1 MQQVL
6 PIVIYTGSRRWNA
19 PLSVKALTATGI
31 AALDEYQPECRP
43 VLLDAGNLQAEDLR
57 RNRAAALLALQRC
70 EEDHRIA
77 ELAATLFELLRR
89 RGTRSL
95 RRPLAEATM
104 RMLANRFGGEA
115 SKRHDDAVHS
125 ALRYMEEPTM
135 LAERITQW
143 CQEWLHQGRV
153 EGRTEGLRSLL
164 RRQAAR
170 RFGVAAGNT
179 LSGLVGSVVDAE
191 RLAEVGELIVV
202 SASADELLEQSR
214 KLLEGSDQALR
225 R

>member
-1 MQQVL
+1 
-6 PIVIYTGSRRWNA
+6 
-19 PLSVKALTATGI
+19 
-31 AALDEYQPECRP
+31 
-43 VLLDAGNLQAEDLR
+43 
-57 RNRAAALLALQRC
+57 
-70 EEDHRIA
+70 
-77 ELAATLFELLRR
+77 
-89 RGTRSL
+89 
-95 RRPLAEATM
+95 M

-164 RRQAAR
+164 CRQAAR

-202 SASADELLEQSR
+202 SASADELFGVMLLAAEVASVHARVLVVLVFGAIALVVLVEHVVVVHQRVRGLSANSPECMDRLGIALAHCELLEQSR